1 MRIAINAALAG
12 PHSTGIGVYAWSL
25 AQALPRV
32 DAGLHAYDIFL
43 GGMPEDAQGAEGSME
58 RVRRHIA
65 PASSS
70 VRRLTWDSWGV
81 GRAAQRCGA
90 DVLHSTS
97 SYLPWAPP
105 CPCVLTVHD
114 LAIYRYPKAFRLAN
128 RSVGRRLFE
137 LSLRRAAMLIAPSD
151 ATRRDVV
158 DLCGVRPEQVAVIP
172 EATDRIF
179 QADIDLRDIDRVRLR
194 YGLRRPYV
202 LSVATAEPRKNLVR
216 LLAAFRAIQ
225 ATLPFAC
232 MLVLVGQEGWLNE
245 DLASEARTLIRDGLL
260 RMTGYVPRSDLPA
273 LYGGSAVF
281 AYPSL
286 YEGFGLPALEALACG
301 AAVLTSNCSSLPE
314 VAGDAA
320 LLLDPTSTEAIA
332 AGLYTLLTDSARA
345 DDLRR
350 RGPAQ
355 AARFT
360 WEAAAEATLRV
371 YAQAQASASH
381 SRAAARHAVAT
392 GTGR

>member
-1 MRIAINAALAG
+1 VRIAINAALAG
-12 PHSTGIGVYAWSL
+12 PHATGIGVYAWSL
-25 AQALPRV
+25 ARALPRI
-32 DAGLHAYDIFL
+32 DADRHSYDIFV
-43 GGMPEDAQGAEGSME
+43 GGMPEDAEGSE
-58 RVRRHIA
+58 HSTEHVRCHVVQA
-65 PASSS
+65 DSS
-70 VRRLTWDSWGV
+70 VRRLAWDSWGV
-81 GRAAQRCGA
+81 GRAAQRSGA

-114 LAIYRYPKAFRLAN
+114 LAIYRYPGAFRLAN
-128 RSVGRRLFE
+128 RTAGRRLFE
-137 LSLRRAAMLIAPSD
+137 LSLQRAALLIAPSE

-158 DLCGVRPEQVAVIP
+158 ALCGVHPEQVAVIP
-172 EATDRIF
+172 EAADCIF
-179 QADIDLRDIDRVRLR
+179 QPDIDARDLDRVRER

-232 MLVLVGQEGWLNE
+232 MLVLVGQEGWLTGA
-245 DLASEARTLIRDGLL
+245 LASEARALMRAGLL

-273 LYGGSAVF
+273 LYGGASVF

-286 YEGFGLPALEALACG
+286 YEGFGLPVLEALACG
-301 AAVLTSNCSSLPE
+301 APALTSNCSSLPE

-320 LLLDPTSTEAIA
+320 LLLDPTSTEALA
-332 AGLYTLLTDSARA
+332 AGLYALLTDAPRA

-360 WEAAAEATLRV
+360 WEAAAEATLQV
-371 YAQAQASASH
+371 YARAQALASH
-381 SRAAARHAVAT
+381 PRATARHVVAT